1 MDKALSTFDNETL
14 FVFGHAFDSEKITG
28 TKEDIKVFQDYLA
41 KLLVFTEK
49 EIKAGKTKE
58 EFLKTTAVPG
68 VTEMRGDGILR
79 SLQAAY
85 EELSGV

>member
-1 MDKALSTFDNETL
+1 MYETL
-14 FVFGHAFDSEKITG
+14 FIFGHAFDPEKIIG

-41 KLLVFTEK
+41 KLLLYTEK
-49 EIKAGKTKE
+49 EIKSGKPKE

-68 VTEMRGDGILR
+68 VTEMRGDGIVR

-85 EELSGV
+85 EELGGN